1 MATTAYLIEFWVR
14 RETKDEMREPP
25 LDLDSCLMTETAKDA
40 ADLEKAIGV
49 MVDAAAQAEAMA
61 GDQKEALVPA
71 DLLVQGGDAKKPNQH
86 ARKKWLRLWLI
97 VVWVM
102 ILTNHFFIEGG
113 HNVDAESNGLYFALV
128 MFIGL
133 LCAIC
138 LMFRALK

>member
-1 MATTAYLIEFWVR
+1 MI
-14 RETKDEMREPP
+14 
-25 LDLDSCLMTETAKDA
+25 ETAKDA

-49 MVDAAAQAEAMA
+49 MVDDAAQAEAMA
-61 GDQKEALVPA
+61 GDQNEALVPA

-113 HNVDAESNGLYFALV
+113 HNVDAESNDLYFTLV

>member
-1 MATTAYLIEFWVR
+1 MN
-14 RETKDEMREPP
+14 
-25 LDLDSCLMTETAKDA
+25 ETAKDA

-49 MVDAAAQAEAMA
+49 MVDAAAAQAEAMA
-61 GDQKEALVPA
+61 GDQNEALVPA
-71 DLLVQGGDAKKPNQH
+71 DLLAQGGDAKKPNQH

-102 ILTNHFFIEGG
+102 LLINHFFIEGG
-113 HNVDAESNGLYFALV
+113 HNVDAESNDPYFTLV